1 MKKKI
6 FSVFA
11 AIIIAI
17 PLLTITVFGATPR
30 WTFFNSATALCI
42 EEDDAYYA
50 SATAGRDVVQLDLS
64 AVLYEKGLFTSYTE
78 VARTNKTVY
87 TYYATLNGS
96 YSYSS
101 LKSYKIVLTATAYTS
116 SGQTETITV
125 SEEY

>member
-6 FSVFA
+6 FAVFTVL
-11 AIIIAI
+11 IITI

-30 WTFFNSATALCI
+30 WTLFNSATALCI

-50 SATAGRDVVQLDLS
+50 SATAGREVVQLDLS
-64 AVLYEKGLFTSYTE
+64 VVLFEKGLFTDYTE

-87 TYYATLNGS
+87 TYYATLNGN

-101 LKSYKIVLTATAYTS
+101 LKSYKIVLTATAHTAA
-116 SGQTETITV
+116 GQSETITI
-125 SEEY
+125 SKEY